1 MILNVNAAVVSASAA
16 TETGIGAQMGVAT
29 AVVAEALIGVMP
41 MGADLDSVQL
51 DKQYIGYLPKDSSAV
66 LENYKEFKASG
77 SWPLMKIR
85 AVDDKGNKSHN
96 LTECG
101 TKAKVIKDG
110 RHRIDIKVANPEFGN
125 ILTLMLRD

>member
-1 MILNVNAAVVSASAA
+1 MLKALVCVLSVLLLN
-16 TETGIGAQMGVAT
+16 TGSVIYSQNLTVELFNNTGM
-29 AVVAEALIGVMP
+29 
-41 MGADLDSVQL
+41 DLDSVQL

-77 SWPLMKIR
+77 SWPLMRIR

-96 LTECG
+96 LAECG

-125 ILTLMLRD
+125 ILTLMLCD

>member
-1 MILNVNAAVVSASAA
+1 MLKALVCVLSVLLLN
-16 TETGIGAQMGVAT
+16 TGSVIYSQNLTIEVFNKTGM
-29 AVVAEALIGVMP
+29 
-41 MGADLDSVQL
+41 DLDSVQL
-51 DKQYIGYLPKDSSAV
+51 DKRYIGFLPKDSSAV

-96 LTECG
+96 LAECG

>member
-1 MILNVNAAVVSASAA
+1 MKTKKTLSFLIFLFLIVSGKNLSAQKL
-16 TETGIGAQMGVAT
+16 TIEVFNKTGM
-29 AVVAEALIGVMP
+29 
-41 MGADLDSVQL
+41 DLDSVYF

-66 LENYKEFKASG
+66 LKNYKEFKASG

-85 AVDDKGNKSHN
+85 AVNDKGIKSYN

-101 TKAKVIKDG
+101 TKAIAIKKG
-110 RHRIDIKVANPEFGN
+110 RQRIDIKVANPEFGN

>member
-1 MILNVNAAVVSASAA
+1 MKTKNTLSFLILLLLIVNGKNLYAQKLTIEVFNK
-16 TETGIGAQMGVAT
+16 TGM
-29 AVVAEALIGVMP
+29 
-41 MGADLDSVQL
+41 DLDSVQL
-51 DKQYIGYLPKDSSAV
+51 DKQYIGFLPKDSSAV

>member
-1 MILNVNAAVVSASAA
+1 MKTKNTLSFLILLLLIVNGKNLYAQKLTIEVFNK
-16 TETGIGAQMGVAT
+16 TGM
-29 AVVAEALIGVMP
+29 
-41 MGADLDSVQL
+41 DLDSVQL
-51 DKQYIGYLPKDSSAV
+51 DKQYIGFLPKDSSAV

-110 RHRIDIKVANPEFGN
+110 RHRIDIKVANPEVGN
-125 ILTLMLRD
+125 ILSLMLRD

>member
-1 MILNVNAAVVSASAA
+1 MKTKKTLSVLILLLLIVNGKNLNAQKLTV
-16 TETGIGAQMGVAT
+16 ELFNNTGM
-29 AVVAEALIGVMP
+29 
-41 MGADLDSVQL
+41 DLDSVQL

>member
-1 MILNVNAAVVSASAA
+1 MKTKKTLSFLIFLLLIVSGKNLNAQKLTIEVFNK
-16 TETGIGAQMGVAT
+16 TGM
-29 AVVAEALIGVMP
+29 
-41 MGADLDSVQL
+41 DLDSVYF

-66 LENYKEFKASG
+66 LKNYKEFKASG
-77 SWPLMKIR
+77 NWPLMKIR
-85 AVDDKGNKSHN
+85 AIDNKGNKSYN

-101 TKAKVIKDG
+101 TKAIAIKKG

>member
-1 MILNVNAAVVSASAA
+1 MLKALFCVLSVLLLHAGSVIYSQSLTVELFNN
-16 TETGIGAQMGVAT
+16 TGM
-29 AVVAEALIGVMP
+29 
-41 MGADLDSVQL
+41 DLDSVQL
-51 DKQYIGYLPKDSSAV
+51 DSLFIGKLPSDSSAV
-66 LENYKEFKASG
+66 LKNYKEFKASG
-77 SWPLMKIR
+77 SWPLMKIW

>member
-1 MILNVNAAVVSASAA
+1 MLKALVCVLSVLLLN
-16 TETGIGAQMGVAT
+16 TGSVIYSQNLTVELFNNTGM
-29 AVVAEALIGVMP
+29 
-41 MGADLDSVQL
+41 DLDSVQL

-77 SWPLMKIR
+77 SWPLMRIR

>member
-1 MILNVNAAVVSASAA
+1 MLKALFCVLSILLLN
-16 TETGIGAQMGVAT
+16 TGSVIYSQNLTVELFNNTGM
-29 AVVAEALIGVMP
+29 
-41 MGADLDSVQL
+41 DLDSVYF
-51 DKQYIGYLPKDSSAV
+51 DTQYIGFLPNDSSAV
-66 LENYKEFKASG
+66 LKNYKEFKASG

-85 AVDDKGNKSHN
+85 AINDKGINSHN

-101 TKAKVIKDG
+101 TKATAIKTG

>member
-1 MILNVNAAVVSASAA
+1 MLKALVCVLSVLLLN
-16 TETGIGAQMGVAT
+16 TGSVIYSQNLTVELFNNTGM
-29 AVVAEALIGVMP
+29 
-41 MGADLDSVQL
+41 DLDSVQL
-51 DKQYIGYLPKDSSAV
+51 DKQYIGFLPKDSSAV

-101 TKAKVIKDG
+101 TKAKIIKDG

>member
-1 MILNVNAAVVSASAA
+1 MKTKNTLSFLILLLLIVNGKNLYAQKLTIEVFNN
-16 TETGIGAQMGVAT
+16 TGM
-29 AVVAEALIGVMP
+29 
-41 MGADLDSVQL
+41 DLDSVQL

>member
-1 MILNVNAAVVSASAA
+1 MKTKNTLSFLILLLLIVNGKNLYAQKLTIEVFNK
-16 TETGIGAQMGVAT
+16 TGM
-29 AVVAEALIGVMP
+29 
-41 MGADLDSVQL
+41 DLDSVQL

>member
-1 MILNVNAAVVSASAA
+1 MKTKNTLSFLIFFLLIVNSKNLNAQKLTVELFNN
-16 TETGIGAQMGVAT
+16 TGM
-29 AVVAEALIGVMP
+29 
-41 MGADLDSVQL
+41 DLDSVQL

-77 SWPLMKIR
+77 SWPLMKIW

>member
-1 MILNVNAAVVSASAA
+1 MLKALVCVLSVLLLN
-16 TETGIGAQMGVAT
+16 TGSVIYSQNLTVELFNNTGM
-29 AVVAEALIGVMP
+29 
-41 MGADLDSVQL
+41 DLDSVQL
-51 DKQYIGYLPKDSSAV
+51 DKQYIGFLPKDSSAV
-66 LENYKEFKASG
+66 LENYREFKASG

>member
-1 MILNVNAAVVSASAA
+1 MLKALVCVLSVLLLN
-16 TETGIGAQMGVAT
+16 TGSVIYAQNLTVELFNNTGM
-29 AVVAEALIGVMP
+29 
-41 MGADLDSVQL
+41 DLDSVQL
-51 DKQYIGYLPKDSSAV
+51 DKQYIGFLPKDSSAV

-101 TKAKVIKDG
+101 TKAKIIKDG

>member
-1 MILNVNAAVVSASAA
+1 MKTKRILTFLIFLFLIVNGKNLNAQKLTIEVFNK
-16 TETGIGAQMGVAT
+16 TGM
-29 AVVAEALIGVMP
+29 
-41 MGADLDSVQL
+41 DLDSVYF
-51 DKQYIGYLPKDSSAV
+51 DTQYIGFLPNDSSAI
-66 LENYKEFKASG
+66 LKNYKEFKASG

-101 TKAKVIKDG
+101 TKAIAIKKG
-110 RHRIDIKVANPEFGN
+110 RHRIDIKVANPEFEN

>member
-1 MILNVNAAVVSASAA
+1 MKTKNTLSFLILLLLIVNGKNLYAQKLTIEVFNK
-16 TETGIGAQMGVAT
+16 TGM
-29 AVVAEALIGVMP
+29 
-41 MGADLDSVQL
+41 DLDSVQL

-85 AVDDKGNKSHN
+85 AVDNKGNKSHN

>member
-1 MILNVNAAVVSASAA
+1 MKTKKTLSFLIFLLLIVNGKNLNAQKLTIEVFNK
-16 TETGIGAQMGVAT
+16 TGM
-29 AVVAEALIGVMP
+29 
-41 MGADLDSVQL
+41 DLDSVQL

-66 LENYKEFKASG
+66 LENHKEFKASG

-85 AVDDKGNKSHN
+85 AVDEKGNKSHN

-101 TKAKVIKDG
+101 SKAKVIKDG

>member
-1 MILNVNAAVVSASAA
+1 MKTKNTLSFLILLLLIVNGKNLNAQKLTV
-16 TETGIGAQMGVAT
+16 ELFNNTGM
-29 AVVAEALIGVMP
+29 
-41 MGADLDSVQL
+41 DLDSVQL

>member
-1 MILNVNAAVVSASAA
+1 MKTKKTLSFLIFLFLIVNGKNLNAQKLTIEVFNK
-16 TETGIGAQMGVAT
+16 TGM
-29 AVVAEALIGVMP
+29 
-41 MGADLDSVQL
+41 DLDSVYF
-51 DKQYIGYLPKDSSAV
+51 DKQYVGYLPKDSSSV
-66 LENYKEFKASG
+66 LKNYKEFKASG

-85 AVDDKGNKSHN
+85 AVNDKGIKSYN

-101 TKAKVIKDG
+101 TKAIAIKKG

>member
-1 MILNVNAAVVSASAA
+1 MKTKNTLSFLIFLLLIVNGKNLNAQKLTVELFNN
-16 TETGIGAQMGVAT
+16 TGM
-29 AVVAEALIGVMP
+29 
-41 MGADLDSVQL
+41 DLDSVQL

>member
-1 MILNVNAAVVSASAA
+1 MKTKNTLSFLILLLLIVNGKNLYAQKLTIEVFNK
-16 TETGIGAQMGVAT
+16 TGM
-29 AVVAEALIGVMP
+29 
-41 MGADLDSVQL
+41 DLDSVQL

-66 LENYKEFKASG
+66 LEIYKEFKASG

>member
-1 MILNVNAAVVSASAA
+1 MLKALVCVLSVLLLN
-16 TETGIGAQMGVAT
+16 TGSVIYSQNLTVELFNNTGM
-29 AVVAEALIGVMP
+29 
-41 MGADLDSVQL
+41 DLDSVQL

-85 AVDDKGNKSHN
+85 AVEDKGNKSHN

>member
-1 MILNVNAAVVSASAA
+1 MKTKNTLSFLILLLLIVNGKNLYAQKLTIEVFNN
-16 TETGIGAQMGVAT
+16 TGM
-29 AVVAEALIGVMP
+29 
-41 MGADLDSVQL
+41 DLDSVQL

-101 TKAKVIKDG
+101 TKARLIKDG

>member
-1 MILNVNAAVVSASAA
+1 MLKALVCVLSVLLLN
-16 TETGIGAQMGVAT
+16 TGSVIYSQNLTVELFNNTGM
-29 AVVAEALIGVMP
+29 
-41 MGADLDSVQL
+41 DLDSVQL
-51 DKQYIGYLPKDSSAV
+51 DKQYIGFLPKDSSAV

-77 SWPLMKIR
+77 SWPLMRIR

>member
-1 MILNVNAAVVSASAA
+1 MKTKNTLSFLILLLLIVNGKNLYAQKLTIEVFNK
-16 TETGIGAQMGVAT
+16 TGM
-29 AVVAEALIGVMP
+29 
-41 MGADLDSVQL
+41 DLDSVQL

-66 LENYKEFKASG
+66 LKNYKEFKASG

-85 AVDDKGNKSHN
+85 AVDDKGNQSQN

>member
-1 MILNVNAAVVSASAA
+1 MKTKNTLSFLILLLLIVNGKNLHAQILTIEVFNK
-16 TETGIGAQMGVAT
+16 TGM
-29 AVVAEALIGVMP
+29 
-41 MGADLDSVQL
+41 DLDSVQL

-66 LENYKEFKASG
+66 FENFKEFKASG
-77 SWPLMKIR
+77 SWPLMRIR

-125 ILTLMLRD
+125 ILTLFLHE